1 MQKTRREFLK
11 KLGIAGGAAA
21 VGVGAAAASNE
32 LKSGKSKKTEVL
44 YTRSKTWEFYYKQ
57 AK

>member
-1 MQKTRREFLK
+1 MQKQDRREFLK
-11 KLGIAGGAAA
+11 KLMAGAG
-21 VGVGAAAASNE
+21 GVGAVAMGVKALDVKE
-32 LKSGKSKKTEVL
+32 DGEKKQVL